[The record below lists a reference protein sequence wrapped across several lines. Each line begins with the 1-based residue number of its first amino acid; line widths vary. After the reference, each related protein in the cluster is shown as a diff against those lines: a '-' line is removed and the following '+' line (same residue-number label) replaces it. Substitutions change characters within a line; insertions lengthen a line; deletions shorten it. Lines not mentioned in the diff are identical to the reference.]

1 MHFKLFFAYAKSPLA
16 VIVVQNQG
24 MYSTHKLKDY
34 LLGSQWFPI
43 SYKES

>member
-16 VIVVQNQG
+16 VSCAKSR
-24 MYSTHKLKDY
+24 YSTHKLKDY